1 MRLEEAVMEKVR
13 INKYLANL
21 GVASRRE
28 IDRWI
33 EQNQIKVNGKPAES
47 GAKVDDTDIIEIR
60 GKRVGGEEKSNLK
73 VYYLL
78 NKPKN
83 VISAAKD
90 DRGRK
95 TVVDCIKTKERIF
108 PIGRLDFET
117 EGAIILTNDG
127 DLFNKI
133 IHPRTEVFKEYH
145 VEMTGLMSDR
155 DVERL
160 QEGVLLED
168 GKTLPAHVRIINRSR
183 VKSSIKI
190 SIREGKNRQVRRM
203 IEAVGHKVTALTRE
217 KIGKITTE
225 GVPVGDYREL
235 TKKEIEYL
243 YSLGK

>member
-1 MRLEEAVMEKVR
+1 MEKVR
-13 INKYLANL
+13 INKYLAGL
-21 GVASRRE
+21 GIASRRE

-33 EQNQIKVNGKPAES
+33 EENQIKVNGKPAES
-47 GAKVDDTDIIEIR
+47 GIKVDSSDIIEIR
-60 GKRVGGEEKSNLK
+60 GKRVGEEEKAPSK
-73 VYYLL
+73 VYFLL

-95 TVVDCIKTKERIF
+95 TVVDCIRTKERIF

-127 DLFNKI
+127 ELFNRI
-133 IHPRTEVFKEYH
+133 IHPRTEVFKEYL
-145 VEMTGLMSDR
+145 VEMTGLISDR
-155 DVERL
+155 EIERL
-160 QEGVLLED
+160 QDGVVLED
-168 GKTLPAHVRIINRSR
+168 GITLPAHVNLVDRNRTKSR
-183 VKSSIKI
+183 IKI
-190 SIREGKNRQVRRM
+190 SIREGRNRQVRRM

-217 KIGKITTE
+217 KIGKITIE
-225 GVPVGDYREL
+225 GLPLGDYREL

>member
-1 MRLEEAVMEKVR
+1 MEKIR
-13 INKYLANL
+13 INKYLANK

-33 EQNQIKVNGKPAES
+33 EEKQIKVNGSFAES
-47 GAKVDDTDIIEIR
+47 GLKVDDNDVIEIR
-60 GKRVGGEEKSNLK
+60 GKKVGGETAAPKK

-95 TVVDCIKTKERIF
+95 TVVELIKTKERIF

-127 DLFNKI
+127 ELFNKI
-133 IHPRTEVFKEYH
+133 IHPRTEVFKEYR
-145 VEMTGLMSDR
+145 VEMTGYIDDKEMDKLR
-155 DVERL
+155 D
-160 QEGVLLED
+160 GVMLED
-168 GKTLPAHVRIINRSR
+168 GMTLPAFVNLVDRTRYRST
-183 VKSSIKI
+183 IKVV
-190 SIREGKNRQVRRM
+190 IREGRNRQVRRM
-203 IEAVGHKVTALTRE
+203 ISAVGHKVVTLTRE
-217 KIGKITTE
+217 KIGKIGIEDLT
-225 GVPVGDYREL
+225 VGDYREL